1 MLQNVQIIIWSVGV
15 SKIVKAIVIKLLPD
29 KRREKTVVPDWKE
42 PAPPEQNEVL
52 CEAVFTGL
60 TNGTERNQ
68 LIGGNY
74 APSDENLPSGGG
86 YQNVGRVI
94 ETGPDVTQ
102 LQIGDMIYAS
112 VDHVER
118 FTIAENGLLLK
129 LPDDVDPAEAALFG
143 ISGVA
148 MHCCRRVDP
157 RIGERVLIVGQGC
170 IGMFAAQI
178 AHAMGA
184 RVSVC
189 DIDESRLEQARQLGI
204 AEQVINTSG
213 DGWDAQ
219 IGDGGFDVV
228 MDFAGAVDMVTPMIR
243 ACKTRGRLLLVA
255 GRFDVHY
262 TFNVGQFKEISILQC
277 SHFTRD
283 DLENLCRFLRQ
294 GSIKIAPL
302 IRHRVNLNE
311 VPQIYRWLRDEPM
324 RLLGTVFEW

>member
-1 MLQNVQIIIWSVGV
+1 M
-15 SKIVKAIVIKLLPD
+15 KAIVIKLLPD
-29 KRREKTVVPDWKE
+29 KRREKTVVTDWKV
-42 PAPPEQNEVL
+42 PAPPERNEVL

-74 APSDENLPSGGG
+74 APSDESLPCGGG

-102 LQIGDMIYAS
+102 LKVGDLIYAS

-118 FTIAENGLLLK
+118 WTIAENGLLLK

-148 MHCCRRVDP
+148 MHCCRRIDP

-170 IGMFAAQI
+170 IGIFAAQI
-178 AHAMGA
+178 AYAMGA

-189 DIDESRLEQARQLGI
+189 DIDESRLEQMRQLGI
-204 AEQVINTSG
+204 AENVFNTSG
-213 DGWDAQ
+213 DGWKAQ
-219 IGDGGFDVV
+219 IADGGFDAV
-228 MDFAGAVDMVTPMIR
+228 MDFAGAPDMVTPMIQ

-255 GRFDVHY
+255 GRFDVNY
-262 TFNVGQFKEISILQC
+262 TFNVGQFKEISILHC
-277 SHFTRD
+277 SHFTKD

-302 IRHRVNLNE
+302 IRHKVNLTE

>member
-1 MLQNVQIIIWSVGV
+1 MRAL
-15 SKIVKAIVIKLLPD
+15 VIKLLPD
-29 KRREKTVVPDWKE
+29 KRREKTLVTGWKE
-42 PAPPEQNEVL
+42 PSAPKGNEVL
-52 CEAVFTGL
+52 CEAVWTGL

-94 ETGPDVTQ
+94 ETGPDVSQ
-102 LQIGDMIYAS
+102 LQVGDLIYAS

-118 FTIAENGLLLK
+118 FTISENGLLLK

-148 MHCCRRVDP
+148 MHCCRRVEP
-157 RIGERVLIVGQGC
+157 RIGERVLVVGQGC

-178 AHAMGA
+178 AYAMGA

-189 DIDESRLEQARQLGI
+189 DIDESRCEQARQLGI
-204 AEQVINTSG
+204 AEHVYNTSG
-213 DGWDAQ
+213 DGWNTQIAQ
-219 IGDGGFDVV
+219 GSYDVV
-228 MDFAGAVDMVTPMIR
+228 MDFAGAADMVTPMIQ
-243 ACKTRGRLLLVA
+243 ACKNRGRLLLVA
-255 GRFDVHY
+255 GRFDVNY
-262 TFNVGQFKEISILQC
+262 TFNVGQFKEVSILHC

-283 DLENLCRFLRQ
+283 DLDNLCRLLRQ

-302 IRHRVNLNE
+302 IRHRVPVNE
-311 VPQIYRWLRDEPM
+311 ASQIYDWLRDEPM
-324 RLLGTVFEW
+324 QLLGTVFEW

>member
-1 MLQNVQIIIWSVGV
+1 M
-15 SKIVKAIVIKLLPD
+15 KAIVIKLLPD
-29 KRREKTVVPDWKE
+29 KRREKTVVTDWGE
-42 PAPPEQNEVL
+42 PALPQRNEVL

-74 APSDENLPSGGG
+74 APADESLPCGGG

-94 ETGPDVTQ
+94 ETGADVTQ
-102 LQIGDMIYAS
+102 LQVGDLIYAS

-118 FTIAENGLLLK
+118 FTIPENGLLIK
-129 LPDDVDPAEAALFG
+129 LPGDIEPAEAALFG

-148 MHCCRRVDP
+148 MHCCRRIDP
-157 RIGERVLIVGQGC
+157 RIGESVLIVGQGC

-178 AHAMGA
+178 AYAMGA

-189 DIDESRLEQARQLGI
+189 DIDESRLEQARQLGV
-204 AEQVINTSG
+204 AEQVINTSS
-213 DGWDAQ
+213 DGWNAQ
-219 IGDGGFDVV
+219 IADGSYDAVI
-228 MDFAGAVDMVTPMIR
+228 DFAGAADMVTPMIQ

-255 GRFDVHY
+255 GRFDVNY
-262 TFNVGQFKEISILQC
+262 TFNVGQFKEISILHC

-283 DLENLCRFLRQ
+283 DLENLCRLLQQ
-294 GSIKIAPL
+294 GSMKIAPL
-302 IRHRVNLNE
+302 IRHKVSLNE
-311 VPQIYRWLRDEPM
+311 APQIYRWLRDEPM

>member
-1 MLQNVQIIIWSVGV
+1 M
-15 SKIVKAIVIKLLPD
+15 KAIVIKLLPD
-29 KRREKTVVPDWKE
+29 KRREKTVVTDWKE
-42 PAPPEQNEVL
+42 PAPPVRNEVL

-74 APSDENLPSGGG
+74 APSDENLPCGGG

-102 LQIGDMIYAS
+102 LQIGDLIYAS

-129 LPDDVDPAEAALFG
+129 LPDDVDSAEAALFG

-189 DIDESRLEQARQLGI
+189 DIDESRLEQVRQLGI
-204 AEQVINTSG
+204 AEDVFNTSG
-213 DGWDAQ
+213 DGWKSQIADGSYDA
-219 IGDGGFDVV
+219 V
-228 MDFAGAVDMVTPMIR
+228 MDFAGVPDMVTSMIQ

-255 GRFDVHY
+255 GRFDVNY
-262 TFNVGQFKEISILQC
+262 TFNVGQFKEIGILQC

-302 IRHRVNLNE
+302 IRHRVNLTE

>member
-1 MLQNVQIIIWSVGV
+1 M
-15 SKIVKAIVIKLLPD
+15 KAIVIKLLPD
-29 KRREKTVVPDWKE
+29 KRREKTVVTDWKE
-42 PAPPEQNEVL
+42 PAPPERNEVL

-102 LQIGDMIYAS
+102 LQVGDLIYAS

-118 FTIAENGLLLK
+118 FKIAVNGLLLK
-129 LPDDVDPAEAALFG
+129 LPDDIDPAEAALFG

-178 AHAMGA
+178 AYAMGA
-184 RVSVC
+184 RVTVC
-189 DIDESRLEQARQLGI
+189 DIDESRLEQARQLGV

-219 IGDGGFDVV
+219 IGHGGFDAV
-228 MDFAGAVDMVTPMIR
+228 MDFAGASDMVTPMIQ

-255 GRFDVHY
+255 GRFDVNY
-262 TFNVGQFKEISILQC
+262 TFNVGQFKEISILHC

-294 GSIKIAPL
+294 GSVKIAPL
-302 IRHRVNLNE
+302 IRHRVSLTE
-311 VPQIYRWLRDEPM
+311 VPQLYRWLRDEPM

>member
-1 MLQNVQIIIWSVGV
+1 MRAL
-15 SKIVKAIVIKLLPD
+15 VIKLLPD
-29 KRREKTVVPDWKE
+29 KRREKILVTDWKE
-42 PAPPEQNEVL
+42 PSAPKGNEVL

-74 APSDENLPSGGG
+74 APSDDNLPSGGG

-102 LQIGDMIYAS
+102 LEIGDLIYAS

-118 FTIAENGLLLK
+118 FVIPENGLLHK

-148 MHCCRRVDP
+148 MHCCRRVEP
-157 RIGERVLIVGQGC
+157 RIGERVLVVGQGC

-178 AHAMGA
+178 AYSIGA

-189 DIDESRLEQARQLGI
+189 DIDESRLEQVRQLGI

-213 DGWDAQ
+213 DEGNVK
-219 IGDGGFDVV
+219 ITNGNYDVV
-228 MDFAGAVDMVTPMIR
+228 MDFAGAADMVTPMIQ

-255 GRFDVHY
+255 GRFDVNY
-262 TFNVGQFKEISILQC
+262 TFNVAQFKEISILQC

-283 DLENLCRFLRQ
+283 DLDNLCRLLRQ
-294 GSIKIAPL
+294 GSIRIAPL
-302 IRHRVNLNE
+302 IRHRVSVNDAS
-311 VPQIYRWLRDEPM
+311 QIYDLLRDEPM

>member
-1 MLQNVQIIIWSVGV
+1 M
-15 SKIVKAIVIKLLPD
+15 KAIVITLLPD
-29 KRREKTVVPDWKE
+29 KRREKIVVEDWKE
-42 PAPPEQNEVL
+42 PDSPVGNEVL

-74 APSDENLPSGGG
+74 APSDDNLPCGGG

-102 LQIGDMIYAS
+102 LEVGDLIYAS

-118 FTIAENGLLLK
+118 FKIQENGLLQK
-129 LPDDVDPAEAALFG
+129 LPDDIEPSEAALFG

-178 AHAMGA
+178 AYAMGA

-189 DIDESRLEQARQLGI
+189 DIEKSRLEKVRELGI
-204 AEQVINTSG
+204 AEQVINTSD
-213 DGWDAQ
+213 DGWEKQ
-219 IGDGGFDVV
+219 IGDGGYDVV
-228 MDFAGAVDMVTPMIR
+228 MDFAGVPDMVTPMVQ

-255 GRFDVHY
+255 GRFDVNY
-262 TFNVGQFKEISILQC
+262 TFNVGQFKEISILHC

-283 DLENLCRFLRQ
+283 DLDNLCRFLRQ
-294 GSIKIAPL
+294 GSIRIAPL
-302 IRHRVNLNE
+302 IQHKVPLAD

>member
-1 MLQNVQIIIWSVGV
+1 M
-15 SKIVKAIVIKLLPD
+15 KAIVTQLLPD
-29 KRREKTVVPDWKE
+29 KRREKCVVTDWNE
-42 PAPPEQNEVL
+42 PAAPGRNEVL

-86 YQNVGRVI
+86 YQNVGRI
-94 ETGPDVTQ
+94 IATGPDVTH
-102 LQIGDMIYAS
+102 LEVGDLIYAS

-118 FTIAENGLLLK
+118 FKIPENGLLLK
-129 LPDDVDPAEAALFG
+129 LPDDVDPTEAALFG
-143 ISGVA
+143 IAGVA

-170 IGMFAAQI
+170 IGLFASQI

-189 DIDESRLEQARQLGI
+189 DIEESRLDVARNLGI
-204 AEQVINTSG
+204 AEQVFNTSG
-213 DGWDAQ
+213 DGWNAKIAESTYDA
-219 IGDGGFDVV
+219 V
-228 MDFAGAVDMVTPMIR
+228 MDFAGATDMVTQMIR
-243 ACKTRGRLLLVA
+243 ACKNRGRLLLVA
-255 GRFDVHY
+255 GRFDVNY
-262 TFNVGQFKEISILQC
+262 TFNVAQFKEISILHC
-277 SHFTRD
+277 SHFNRD
-283 DLENLCRFLRQ
+283 DLDNLCRFLRQ

-302 IRHRVNLNE
+302 IRHRVNLDS
-311 VPQIYRWLRDEPM
+311 VSQIYRWLRDEPM

>member
-1 MLQNVQIIIWSVGV
+1 M
-15 SKIVKAIVIKLLPD
+15 KAIVIKLLPD
-29 KRREKTVVPDWKE
+29 KRREKTVVTDWKV
-42 PAPPEQNEVL
+42 PAPPERNEVL

-74 APSDENLPSGGG
+74 APSDENLPCGGG

-102 LQIGDMIYAS
+102 LKVGDLIYAS

-118 FTIAENGLLLK
+118 WTIAENGLLLK

-148 MHCCRRVDP
+148 MHCCRRIDP

-170 IGMFAAQI
+170 IGIFAAQI
-178 AHAMGA
+178 AYAMGA

-189 DIDESRLEQARQLGI
+189 DIDESRLEQMHQLGI
-204 AEQVINTSG
+204 AENVFNTSG
-213 DGWDAQ
+213 DGWKAQ
-219 IGDGGFDVV
+219 IADGGFDAV
-228 MDFAGAVDMVTPMIR
+228 MDFAGAPDMVTPMIQ

-255 GRFDVHY
+255 GRFDVNY
-262 TFNVGQFKEISILQC
+262 TFNVGQFKEISILHC
-277 SHFTRD
+277 SHFTKD

-302 IRHRVNLNE
+302 IRHKVNLTE

>member
-1 MLQNVQIIIWSVGV
+1 
-15 SKIVKAIVIKLLPD
+15 VKAIVIKLLPD
-29 KRREKTVVPDWKE
+29 KRREKTVVTDWKE
-42 PAPPEQNEVL
+42 PAPPERNEVL

-74 APSDENLPSGGG
+74 APSDQSLPCGGG

-94 ETGPDVTQ
+94 EMGPDVTQ
-102 LQIGDMIYAS
+102 LQIGDLIYAS

-118 FTIAENGLLLK
+118 FKIAENGLLLK

-189 DIDESRLEQARQLGI
+189 DIDESRLEQVRQLGI
-204 AEQVINTSG
+204 AENVFNTSG
-213 DGWDAQ
+213 DGWKVQIADGSYDA
-219 IGDGGFDVV
+219 V
-228 MDFAGAVDMVTPMIR
+228 MDFAGVPDMVTPMIQ

-255 GRFDVHY
+255 GRFDVNY

-302 IRHRVNLNE
+302 IRHKVNLNE

-324 RLLGTVFEW
+324 RLLGTVFAW

>member
-1 MLQNVQIIIWSVGV
+1 MRAL
-15 SKIVKAIVIKLLPD
+15 VIKLLPD
-29 KRREKTVVPDWKE
+29 KRREKTLVNDWKE
-42 PAPPEQNEVL
+42 PSTPQGNEVL
-52 CEAVFTGL
+52 CEAVYSGL

-74 APSDENLPSGGG
+74 APADEHLPCGGG

-94 ETGPDVTQ
+94 ETGPDVSQ
-102 LQIGDMIYAS
+102 LQVGDLIYAS
-112 VDHVER
+112 VDHLEK
-118 FTIAENGLLLK
+118 FTIPENSLLYK

-148 MHCCRRVDP
+148 MHCCRRVEP
-157 RIGERVLIVGQGC
+157 RIGERVLVVGQGC

-178 AHAMGA
+178 AYAMGA

-204 AEQVINTSG
+204 AESIFNTSG
-213 DGWDAQ
+213 DGWNTQIAQ
-219 IGDGGFDVV
+219 GTYDVV
-228 MDFAGAVDMVTPMIR
+228 MDFAGAAEMVTPMIQ

-255 GRFDVHY
+255 GRFDVNY
-262 TFNVGQFKEISILQC
+262 TFNAGQFKEISILHC

-283 DLENLCRFLRQ
+283 DLDNLCRLLQQ

-302 IRHRVNLNE
+302 IRHSVPVNE
-311 VPQIYRWLRDEPM
+311 ASQIYDLLRDDPM
-324 RLLGTVFEW
+324 QLLGTVFEW

>member
-1 MLQNVQIIIWSVGV
+1 M
-15 SKIVKAIVIKLLPD
+15 KAIVIKLLPH
-29 KRREKTVVPDWKE
+29 KRREKTVVTDWKE
-42 PAPPEQNEVL
+42 PAPPERNEVL

-74 APSDENLPSGGG
+74 APSDENLPCGGG

-102 LQIGDMIYAS
+102 LQIGDLIYAS

-129 LPDDVDPAEAALFG
+129 LPDDIDPAEAALFG

-157 RIGERVLIVGQGC
+157 RIGERVLFVGQGC

-189 DIDESRLEQARQLGI
+189 DIDESRLEQVRQLGI
-204 AEQVINTSG
+204 AENVFNTSG
-213 DGWDAQ
+213 DGWKAQ
-219 IGDGGFDVV
+219 IADGSYDAV
-228 MDFAGAVDMVTPMIR
+228 MDFAGVPDMVTPMIQ

-255 GRFDVHY
+255 GRFDVNY

-302 IRHRVNLNE
+302 IRHKVNLNE

>member
-1 MLQNVQIIIWSVGV
+1 M
-15 SKIVKAIVIKLLPD
+15 KAIVITLLPD
-29 KRREKTVVPDWKE
+29 KRREKIVVENWKE
-42 PAPPEQNEVL
+42 PDSPIGNEVL

-74 APSDENLPSGGG
+74 APSDENLPCGGG

-94 ETGPDVTQ
+94 ETGPDVNQ
-102 LQIGDMIYAS
+102 LQVGDLIYAS

-118 FTIAENGLLLK
+118 FKIQENGLLLK
-129 LPDDVDPAEAALFG
+129 LPDDVEPSEAALFG

-148 MHCCRRVDP
+148 MHCCRRIEP

-178 AHAMGA
+178 AYAMGA

-189 DIDESRLEQARQLGI
+189 DIDESRLEKVRELGI
-204 AEQVINTSG
+204 AEQVINTSD
-213 DGWDAQ
+213 DGWEKQ
-219 IGDGGFDVV
+219 IGNGVYDAV
-228 MDFAGAVDMVTPMIR
+228 MDFAGVPDMVTSMVQ

-255 GRFDVHY
+255 GRFDVNY
-262 TFNVGQFKEISILQC
+262 TFNVGQFKEISILHC

-283 DLENLCRFLRQ
+283 DLDNLCRFLRQ
-294 GSIKIAPL
+294 GSIRIAPL
-302 IRHRVNLNE
+302 IQHKVPLVD

>member
-1 MLQNVQIIIWSVGV
+1 M
-15 SKIVKAIVIKLLPD
+15 KAIVIKLLPD
-29 KRREKTVVPDWKE
+29 KRREKTVVTDWKV
-42 PAPPEQNEVL
+42 PAPPERNEVL

-74 APSDENLPSGGG
+74 APSDESLPCGGG

-102 LQIGDMIYAS
+102 LKVGDLIYAS

-118 FTIAENGLLLK
+118 WTIAENGLLLK

-148 MHCCRRVDP
+148 MHCCRRIDP

-178 AHAMGA
+178 AYAMGA

-189 DIDESRLEQARQLGI
+189 DIDESRLEQMRQLGI
-204 AEQVINTSG
+204 AENVFNTSG
-213 DGWDAQ
+213 DGWKAQ
-219 IGDGGFDVV
+219 IADGGFDAV
-228 MDFAGAVDMVTPMIR
+228 MDFAGAPDMVTPMIQ

-255 GRFDVHY
+255 GRFDVNY
-262 TFNVGQFKEISILQC
+262 TFNVGQFKEISILHC
-277 SHFTRD
+277 SHFTKD

-302 IRHRVNLNE
+302 IRHKVNLTE

>member
-1 MLQNVQIIIWSVGV
+1 MRAL
-15 SKIVKAIVIKLLPD
+15 VIKLLPD
-29 KRREKTVVPDWKE
+29 KRREKTLVTDWKE
-42 PAPPEQNEVL
+42 PSVPKGNEVL
-52 CEAVFTGL
+52 CEAVWTGL

-94 ETGPDVTQ
+94 ETGPDVSQ
-102 LQIGDMIYAS
+102 LQVGDLIYAS

-118 FTIAENGLLLK
+118 FTIPENGLLHK
-129 LPDDVDPAEAALFG
+129 LPDDVDPVEAALFG

-148 MHCCRRVDP
+148 MHCCRRVEP
-157 RIGERVLIVGQGC
+157 RIGERVLVVGQGC
-170 IGMFAAQI
+170 IGMFASQI
-178 AHAMGA
+178 AYSMGA

-189 DIDESRLEQARQLGI
+189 DIDDSRLEQARQLGI
-204 AEQVINTSG
+204 AEHVFNTSG
-213 DGWDAQ
+213 DGWNTQIAQ
-219 IGDGGFDVV
+219 GSYDVV
-228 MDFAGAVDMVTPMIR
+228 MDFAGAKDLVTPMIQ

-255 GRFDVHY
+255 GRFDVNY
-262 TFNVGQFKEISILQC
+262 TFNVGQFKEISILHC

-283 DLENLCRFLRQ
+283 DLDNLCRLLRQ

-302 IRHRVNLNE
+302 IRHRVPVNE
-311 VPQIYRWLRDEPM
+311 ASQIYDWLRDEPM

>member
-1 MLQNVQIIIWSVGV
+1 MRAL
-15 SKIVKAIVIKLLPD
+15 VIKLLPD
-29 KRREKTVVPDWKE
+29 KRREKTLVPDWKE
-42 PAPPEQNEVL
+42 PSAPKGNEVL
-52 CEAVFTGL
+52 CEAVWTGL

-94 ETGPDVTQ
+94 ETGPDVSQ
-102 LQIGDMIYAS
+102 LQVGDLIYAS

-118 FTIAENGLLLK
+118 FIIPENGLLHK

-148 MHCCRRVDP
+148 MHCCRRIEP
-157 RIGERVLIVGQGC
+157 RIGERVLVVGQGC

-178 AHAMGA
+178 AYSMGA

-204 AEQVINTSG
+204 AEHVFNTSG
-213 DGWDAQ
+213 DGWNTQIAQ
-219 IGDGGFDVV
+219 GSYDVV
-228 MDFAGAVDMVTPMIR
+228 MDFAGAKDLVTPMIQ

-255 GRFDVHY
+255 GRFDVNY
-262 TFNVGQFKEISILQC
+262 TFNVGQFKEVSILHC

-283 DLENLCRFLRQ
+283 DLDNLCRLLRQ

-302 IRHRVNLNE
+302 IRHRVRVNE
-311 VPQIYRWLRDEPM
+311 ASQIYGWLRDEPM

>member
-1 MLQNVQIIIWSVGV
+1 M
-15 SKIVKAIVIKLLPD
+15 KAIVITLLPD
-29 KRREKTVVPDWKE
+29 KRREKIVVEDWNE
-42 PAPPEQNEVL
+42 PESPVGNEVL

-74 APSDENLPSGGG
+74 APSDENLPCGGG

-94 ETGPDVTQ
+94 EVGPDVTQ
-102 LQIGDMIYAS
+102 LQVGDLIYAS

-118 FTIAENGLLLK
+118 FKIQENGLLLK
-129 LPDDVDPAEAALFG
+129 LPDDVEPSEAALFG

-148 MHCCRRVDP
+148 MHCCRRVEP
-157 RIGERVLIVGQGC
+157 SIGERVLIVGQGC

-178 AHAMGA
+178 AYAMGA
-184 RVSVC
+184 RVSIC
-189 DIDESRLEQARQLGI
+189 DIEESRLEKVREIGI
-204 AEQVINTSG
+204 AEQVINTSN
-213 DGWDAQ
+213 DGWEKQ
-219 IGDGGFDVV
+219 IGNGVYDAV
-228 MDFAGAVDMVTPMIR
+228 MDFAGVLDMVTPMVQ

-255 GRFDVHY
+255 GRFDVNY

-283 DLENLCRFLRQ
+283 DLENLCRLLRQ

-302 IRHRVNLNE
+302 IRHRVPVNE
-311 VPQIYRWLRDEPM
+311 ASQIYQWLRDEPM

>member
-1 MLQNVQIIIWSVGV
+1 M
-15 SKIVKAIVIKLLPD
+15 KAIVIKLLPD
-29 KRREKTVVPDWKE
+29 KRREKTVVTDWKE
-42 PAPPEQNEVL
+42 PAPPERNEVL
-52 CEAVFTGL
+52 CEAVWTGL

-74 APSDENLPSGGG
+74 APSDESLPCGGG

-102 LQIGDMIYAS
+102 LQIGDLLYAS

-118 FTIAENGLLLK
+118 FKIPENGLLLK
-129 LPDDVDPAEAALFG
+129 LPDDVEPAEAALFG

-148 MHCCRRVDP
+148 MHCCRRVEP

-178 AHAMGA
+178 AYAMGA

-189 DIDESRLEQARQLGI
+189 DIDESRLEQVRQLGV
-204 AEQVINTSG
+204 AENVFNTSG
-213 DGWDAQ
+213 DGWKAQ
-219 IGDGGFDVV
+219 IADGSYDAV
-228 MDFAGAVDMVTPMIR
+228 MDFAGATDMVTPMIQ

-255 GRFDVHY
+255 GRFDVNY

-283 DLENLCRFLRQ
+283 DLENLCRLLRQ

>member
-1 MLQNVQIIIWSVGV
+1 MRAL
-15 SKIVKAIVIKLLPD
+15 VIKLLPD
-29 KRREKTVVPDWKE
+29 KRREKSLVTDWKE
-42 PAPPEQNEVL
+42 PSAPKGNEVL

-74 APSDENLPSGGG
+74 APSDESLPSGGG

-94 ETGPDVTQ
+94 ETGPDVSQ
-102 LQIGDMIYAS
+102 LQVGNLIYAS
-112 VDHVER
+112 VDHLER
-118 FTIAENGLLLK
+118 FTISENGLLYK
-129 LPDDVDPAEAALFG
+129 LPDDVDPVEAALFG

-148 MHCCRRVDP
+148 MHCCRRVEP
-157 RIGERVLIVGQGC
+157 RIGQRVLIVGQGC

-178 AHAMGA
+178 AYAMGA

-189 DIDESRLEQARQLGI
+189 DIDDSRLEEARKLGI
-204 AEQVINTSG
+204 AEQVFNTSG
-213 DGWDAQ
+213 DGWNAQ
-219 IGDGGFDVV
+219 IAQGSYDVV
-228 MDFAGAVDMVTPMIR
+228 MDFAGAPDMVTPMIQ

-255 GRFDVHY
+255 GRFDVNY
-262 TFNVGQFKEISILQC
+262 TFNTGQFKELSILHC

-283 DLENLCRFLRQ
+283 DLDNLCRLLRQ

-302 IRHRVNLNE
+302 IRHRVHVNE
-311 VPQIYRWLRDEPM
+311 ASQIYDWLRDEPM